1 MPSAF
6 PRPASSALCVSA
18 PPPRSQRNWGRSH
31 STGAP
36 AARIAR
42 EKAMAALELF
52 RVQVRPRRQSNTRN
66 DMAGKIPEY
75 PEYRVHLADRATK
88 GPSPMTEI
96 VPRCGGWAAHAR
108 PDPVTGLVSFP
119 DFHAAF
125 PGHLANAL
133 RHDEVI
139 GLAIGDVDHLTGYSS
154 RLDPAHPE
162 RFGHLA
168 GNAIMARLGN
178 VSAAW
183 FREQSFWA
191 GCVSTFGG
199 DEIIIAAAVRDP
211 EVFEIAIVTLR
222 DRCSAELPRT
232 VSFALTMLS
241 ADEPAMRPAL
251 NR

>member
-1 MPSAF
+1 
-6 PRPASSALCVSA
+6 
-18 PPPRSQRNWGRSH
+18 
-31 STGAP
+31 
-36 AARIAR
+36 
-42 EKAMAALELF
+42 
-52 RVQVRPRRQSNTRN
+52 
-66 DMAGKIPEY
+66 
-75 PEYRVHLADRATK
+75 
-88 GPSPMTEI
+88 MTEI

-251 NR
+251 NRTVYAANLALATVDMMLFRRKAGRTGPADDGFVETFRFGSALALHGG